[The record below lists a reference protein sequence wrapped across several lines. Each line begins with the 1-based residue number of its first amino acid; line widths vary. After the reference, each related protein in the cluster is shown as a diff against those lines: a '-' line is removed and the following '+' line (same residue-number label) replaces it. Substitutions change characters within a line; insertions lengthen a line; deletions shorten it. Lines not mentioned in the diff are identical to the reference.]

1 MRRSELSISALARSS
16 RVAKHSRDVRS
27 TLRTTVAL
35 LLLFAAIVIGAVLP
49 AAQARGEELYERARS
64 ADRASAADG
73 ASDADFAPYAVEESA
88 EESLDAATAALEEL
102 TPEDS
107 AALVADEEAAA
118 FGGNSDLAPTLMASL
133 TRGATT
139 STNAAAELAADLHDR
154 DELWFVS
161 SRRARITAA
170 GPTGYDVWR
179 YDNAGHWQTS
189 TLDALVGADHSIP
202 TCFHVHGNRCTF
214 AEAHCGGWA
223 YYTAITGCACRD
235 RGPIRWVVFTWPSD
249 RCTNT
254 GPRKDV
260 QIKAVRAECYGYYL
274 AWLVDQLPQAA
285 RKSMI
290 GYSFGTRVIGS
301 SLHLLGGGQIR
312 GRVLAERNT
321 DDHEIRA
328 VLLAAALDND
338 HFLPGRQ
345 MQMAPAALDQLLVA
359 RNVKDPAL
367 KWYPL
372 LYELRLRRRQ
382 GQQSLGYTGLAGMN
396 CLPDLYGRVD
406 HYEMSGVVG
415 REHDTHGCR
424 YLAPCFLEIMRDY
437 VYYVPRDAAAE

>member
-1 MRRSELSISALARSS
+1 MRRSELSISAPARSS
-16 RVAKHSRDVRS
+16 REVSVPRDVRS
-27 TLRTTVAL
+27 TLRTAVAL
-35 LLLFAAIVIGAVLP
+35 LLLFAAIVVGAVLP
-49 AAQARGEELYERARS
+49 AAQARGEDLYERVRS
-64 ADRASAADG
+64 AES
-73 ASDADFAPYAVEESA
+73 ASDADFAPPAAEESA
-88 EESLDAATAALEEL
+88 EESLDAATAALQEL
-102 TPEDS
+102 TPEDA

-118 FGGNSDLAPTLMASL
+118 FGGNAEPTPALTASL
-133 TRGATT
+133 ARSASNT
-139 STNAAAELAADLHDR
+139 TNAAAELAADLRDR

-161 SRRARITAA
+161 SRRARITPD

-179 YDNAGHWQTS
+179 YDGAGHWQTS
-189 TLDALVGADHSIP
+189 SLDALAAADHSVP

-223 YYTAITGCACRD
+223 YYTAFTGCACRD

-249 RCTNT
+249 RCSDT
-254 GPRKDV
+254 GPRTDV

-312 GRVLAERNT
+312 GRALAERNT
-321 DDHEIRA
+321 HEHEVRA

-345 MQMAPAALDQLLVA
+345 MQMAPSALDQLLVA

-372 LYELRLRRRQ
+372 LYELRFRRRL

-396 CLPDLYGRVD
+396 CLPDLYGRVE
-406 HYEMSGVVG
+406 HYEMSSVVG

-437 VYYVPRDAAAE
+437 VYYVPRETAEEAIATAD